1 MMQFQ
6 HAGFWQSILS
16 ATWALGFLKIS
27 IGFNL
32 LRLSTSKWFRW
43 ALWATIIFVCCY
55 TFMGMMTFL
64 LYCQPMEGYWDAS
77 LNPKC
82 YGIKL
87 FVTFALIN
95 TSFNIF
101 TDVLFATFP
110 IPIIWQLKM
119 KRKLKMYL
127 IAILSLGYL

>member
-43 ALWATIIFVCCY
+43 ALWATIIIVCCY